1 MRSIAIVDSGP
12 LIAAANRS
20 DKYHFAAAS
29 ALRSSAFR
37 LVIPALCVAEAGHI
51 LAASC
56 GSRVE
61 ASFLRGLTGLD
72 VRLPEVDDWSRIAEL
87 VEKYSDL
94 PLSGTDAS
102 VVTLAER
109 LETDL
114 VLTTDHRHFRVVR
127 PRHCDAFRLL
137 PEQIP

>member
-20 DKYHFAAAS
+20 DKYHFAALS

-37 LVIPALCVAEAGHI
+37 LVIPALCVAETSHI
-51 LAASC
+51 LAASS
-56 GSRVE
+56 GSKKE
-61 ASFLRGLTGLD
+61 AEFLRGLTTLD
-72 VRLPEVDDWSRIAEL
+72 VRLPEADEWSRIAEL

-102 VVTLAER
+102 VVVLAER

-114 VLTTDHRHFRVVR
+114 VLTTDHRHFRIVR
-127 PRHCDAFRLL
+127 PRHCEAFRLL
-137 PEQIP
+137 PEKIP